1 MSPEIE
7 SAKAVRPR
15 KSRRHGY
22 RGYGSPIAR
31 NGRDFG
37 GAIHW
42 GRGFGGLGSPGN
54 DGGLLPATEELL
66 SEDLWIPS
74 KRD

>member
-7 SAKAVRPR
+7 SAETVRPR

-31 NGRDFG
+31 NARDFG
-37 GAIHW
+37 GVVHW
-42 GRGFGGLGSPGN
+42 GRGFGGLGAPGD

-66 SEDLWIPS
+66 SEDLRIPS
-74 KRD
+74 K